1 MLGLFVNRAAVVA
14 ATRTDHLVT
23 FRFSR
28 ADGGEV
34 THRPT
39 VWGSCERLQGRRS
52 LWKGRRVRFYMRTS
66 RRSGVSVGIFGAIV
80 VGFCYLILLI
90 LAAVAIAA
98 IFVIGLAVKGV
109 QALANRRRAVEVLSP
124 PSGSENGVQRPTQ
137 ARYSDRR

>member
-1 MLGLFVNRAAVVA
+1 
-14 ATRTDHLVT
+14 
-23 FRFSR
+23 
-28 ADGGEV
+28 
-34 THRPT
+34 
-39 VWGSCERLQGRRS
+39 
-52 LWKGRRVRFYMRTS
+52 MRTS